1 MRCDRADRS
10 VIDRS
15 RDVATGGNGK
25 VSRSDGISG
34 VARNAGRYSASRE
47 HRGCEVEHKP
57 ETKTLR
63 RIRSFY
69 PSVLF
74 VLEFSFKTVKVCEII
89 TPYNYR
95 LLVFSHQNWLGD

>member
-1 MRCDRADRS
+1 MKCDRADIS

-47 HRGCEVEHKP
+47 HRGCEV
-57 ETKTLR
+57 
-63 RIRSFY
+63 
-69 PSVLF
+69 
-74 VLEFSFKTVKVCEII
+74 
-89 TPYNYR
+89 
-95 LLVFSHQNWLGD
+95 